1 MKKKY
6 FLLILILSLSIFS
19 SCLRLD
25 AILFNN
31 DNNIKQYLYDDYKG
45 EVDFTLDSSYEIPSN
60 FITEFTLNSQADG
73 ENKPTIIYAVY
84 IGDIS
89 KISTDTVIVYNHGT
103 RDHNDFYWQ
112 RAKLMAN
119 TGWKNRFGVL
129 MIDYRG
135 YGLSQGK
142 PTEEGMYAD
151 VDAGL
156 QWLKLKGLSN
166 DRLIMYGFSLGSAP
180 TCELTANPKSMT
192 PSKII
197 LEAPFA
203 SSAVMVQDAAKLNL
217 PASYFTDL
225 KIDNAEEIKKIKKPF
240 LWMHGIDDSFL
251 SITSHGEIIFKNY
264 SGTNGVPVRITG
276 AEHGTIPQTLGFRE
290 YNNTLLNFILK

>member
-1 MKKKY
+1 
-6 FLLILILSLSIFS
+6 
-19 SCLRLD
+19 
-25 AILFNN
+25 
-31 DNNIKQYLYDDYKG
+31 
-45 EVDFTLDSSYEIPSN
+45 
-60 FITEFTLNSQADG
+60 
-73 ENKPTIIYAVY
+73 
-84 IGDIS
+84 
-89 KISTDTVIVYNHGT
+89 
-103 RDHNDFYWQ
+103 
-112 RAKLMAN
+112 MAN

-240 LWMHGIDDSFL
+240 LWIHGIDDSFL
-251 SITSHGEIIFKNY
+251 SIVTHGEVIFKNY
-264 SGTNGVPVRITG
+264 SGTNGVALRISG
-276 AEHGTIPQTLGFRE
+276 AEHGTIPETLGFFA
-290 YNNTLLNFILK
+290 YNNALLNFIIK

>member
-1 MKKKY
+1 MKKTY
-6 FLLILILSLSIFS
+6 LIIIFILPLSIFS

-25 AILFNN
+25 ANLFNN
-31 DNNIKQYLYDDYKG
+31 DNGIKQYLYDDYKG
-45 EVDFTLDSSYEIPSN
+45 EVDFTLDTSYKIPSN
-60 FITEFTLNSQADG
+60 LITEFTLNSQAIG
-73 ENKPTIIYAVY
+73 ENKSTVIYAVY

-89 KISTDTVIVYNHGT
+89 KIATDTIIVYNHGN
-103 RDHNDFYWQ
+103 REHNDFYWQ

-119 TGWKNRFGVL
+119 TSWKNRFGVL

-156 QWLKLKGLSN
+156 KWLKLKGLTN
-166 DRLIMYGFSLGSAP
+166 ERLIMYGFSLGSAP
-180 TCELTANPKSMT
+180 TCELTANPRSMT

-217 PASYFTDL
+217 ASSYFTDI
-225 KIDNAEEIKKIKKPF
+225 KINNAEEIKKVKQPL
-240 LWMHGIDDSFL
+240 LWIHGVNDSFL
-251 SITSHGEIIFKNY
+251 SIVTHGEVVFKNY
-264 SGTNGVPVRITG
+264 GGINAVPLRILG
-276 AEHGTIPQTLGFRE
+276 AEHGTVPQTIGFLN
-290 YNNTLLNFILK
+290 YNNHLLNFITK

>member
-1 MKKKY
+1 MKKKNISVT
-6 FLLILILSLSIFS
+6 FVLSLSIFS

-25 AILFNN
+25 ANLFNN
-31 DNNIKQYLYDDYKG
+31 DNTIKQYLYDDYKG
-45 EVDFTLDSSYEIPSN
+45 EVDFILDSSYKIPPN
-60 FITEFTLNSQADG
+60 LITEFTLNSRADE
-73 ENKPTIIYAVY
+73 ENNSTVIYAVY
-84 IGDIS
+84 IGDMS

-151 VDAGL
+151 VTAGL

-166 DRLIMYGFSLGSAP
+166 ERLVMYGFSLGSAP
-180 TCELTANPKSMT
+180 TCELAANSGMMT

>member
-1 MKKKY
+1 MKKKNIY
-6 FLLILILSLSIFS
+6 VTFVLSLSIFS

-25 AILFNN
+25 ANLFNN
-31 DNNIKQYLYDDYKG
+31 DNTIKQYLYDDYKG
-45 EVDFTLDSSYEIPSN
+45 EVDFILDSSYKIPSSL
-60 FITEFTLNSQADG
+60 ITEFTLNSQADE
-73 ENKPTIIYAVY
+73 ENNSTVIYAVY
-84 IGDIS
+84 IGDMS

-151 VDAGL
+151 VTAGL

-166 DRLIMYGFSLGSAP
+166 ERLVMYGFSLGSAP
-180 TCELTANPKSMT
+180 TCELAANSGMMT

-225 KIDNAEEIKKIKKPF
+225 KIDNAEEIKKPF

>member
-1 MKKKY
+1 MKKKHISVT
-6 FLLILILSLSIFS
+6 FVLSLSIFS

-25 AILFNN
+25 ANLFNN
-31 DNNIKQYLYDDYKG
+31 DNTIKQYLYDDYRG
-45 EVDFTLDSSYEIPSN
+45 EVDFILDSSYKIPPN
-60 FITEFTLNSQADG
+60 LITEFTLNSRADG
-73 ENKPTIIYAVY
+73 ENNSTVIYAVY
-84 IGDIS
+84 IGDMS

-151 VDAGL
+151 VTAGL
-156 QWLKLKGLSN
+156 KWLKLKGLSN
-166 DRLIMYGFSLGSAP
+166 ERLVMYGFSLGSAP
-180 TCELTANPKSMT
+180 TCELAANSGMMT

-264 SGTNGVPVRITG
+264 SGTNGVPVRISG